1 MNSANLNP
9 IRLVWVGLKTGANK
23 KDKREYYDV
32 ITERGFNMFFG
43 PFLPIV
49 PLLVLL
55 EQLPESIGTPIQT
68 VITDGWS
75 GIIIVF
81 REIFG
86 FLFPF
91 LY

>member
-1 MNSANLNP
+1 
-9 IRLVWVGLKTGANK
+9 
-23 KDKREYYDV
+23 
-32 ITERGFNMFFG
+32 MFFG

-49 PLLVLL
+49 PLMVLL
-55 EQLPESIGTPIQT
+55 EQLPENIGTPIQT
-68 VITDGWS
+68 ALTDGWS
-75 GIIIVF
+75 GVIIVF